1 MSKHAEIK
9 RLLKQLVGGDFS
21 LPILGEV
28 VSVEG
33 DSCTV
38 KVSNIGGSIDI
49 PDVRLKASIDGSENC
64 LLLTPKKGTLVRM
77 ISLTGGLE
85 DLAII
90 HIDEIESISYKQNGL
105 EVLIDST
112 DKKVMIKNNQV
123 SLVDVFSDLKTLL
136 STFKVIVP
144 TPGGPAPS
152 LSVDPSSITKLT
164 QFETKFK
171 SLLK

>member
-9 RLLKQLVGGDFS
+9 RLLKQLVGGDFN

-77 ISLTGGLE
+77 ISLTGDLD

-123 SLVDVFSDLKTLL
+123 SLVDVFSELKSLL
-136 STFKVIVP
+136 QNFSVLYVNPAGVATP
-144 TPGGPAPS
+144 TTANPAMLPN
-152 LSVDPSSITKLT
+152 LT
-164 QFETKFK
+164 QFETNFK
-171 SLLK
+171 SLFK

>member
-1 MSKHAEIK
+1 MSKYAEIK
-9 RLLKQLVGGDFS
+9 RLLKEIVGTAS
-21 LPILGEV
+21 NLPIMGEI

-38 KVSNIGGSIDI
+38 KVGDSLEV
-49 PDVRLKASIDGSENC
+49 PDVRLKASIDGSSNC

-77 ISLTGGLE
+77 ISLTGNLD

-90 HIDEIESISYKQNGL
+90 HIDEIETISYSQNGL

-144 TPGGPAPS
+144 IPGGTAPS
-152 LSVDPSSITKLT
+152 ISVEPSSITKLT

>member
-1 MSKHAEIK
+1 MINHAEIK

-28 VSVEG
+28 VSVDG

-38 KVSNIGGSIDI
+38 KVGDSIEV
-49 PDVRLKASIDGSENC
+49 PDVRLKATIGGSENG
-64 LLLTPKKGTLVRM
+64 LLLTPKKGTQVRM
-77 ISLTGGLE
+77 LSLTGTVE

-90 HIDEIESISYKQNGL
+90 HIDEIESISYSQNGL

-123 SLVDVFSDLKTLL
+123 SLVDVFSELKSLL
-136 STFKVIVP
+136 QNFSVLYVNPAGAP
-144 TPGGPAPS
+144 TPTTANPAMIPN
-152 LSVDPSSITKLT
+152 LT

>member
-1 MSKHAEIK
+1 MSKYSEIK
-9 RLLKQLVGGDFS
+9 RLLKEIVGTAS
-21 LPILGEV
+21 NLPIMGEV

-38 KVSNIGGSIDI
+38 KVGDSIEV
-49 PDVRLKASIDGSENC
+49 PDVRLKASIDGSQNC
-64 LLLTPKKGTLVRM
+64 LLLKPKKGTLVRM
-77 ISLTGGLE
+77 ISLTGDLD

-90 HIDEIESISYKQNGL
+90 HIDEIESISYSLNGL

-136 STFKVIVP
+136 NSFKVIVP
-144 TPGGPAPS
+144 TPAGPAPS
-152 LSVDPSSITKLT
+152 ISVEPSTVTNLT
-164 QFETKFK
+164 LFETKFK

>member
-1 MSKHAEIK
+1 MSKYSEIK
-9 RLLKQLVGGDFS
+9 RLLKEIVGTAS
-21 LPILGEV
+21 NLPIMGEV

-38 KVSNIGGSIDI
+38 KVGDSLEV
-49 PDVRLKASIDGSENC
+49 PDVRLKASIDGSSNC

-77 ISLTGGLE
+77 ISLTGDLD

-90 HIDEIESISYKQNGL
+90 HIDEIESISYAQSGL

-123 SLVDVFSDLKTLL
+123 SLVDVFGELKTLL
-136 STFKVIVP
+136 QNFSVLYVNPAGTATP
-144 TPGGPAPS
+144 TTANPAMLPS
-152 LSVDPSSITKLT
+152 LNL
-164 QFETKFK
+164 FETKFK